1 MNNTIKYLL
10 ICLVA
15 STPLFAN
22 ACLLA
27 GEDIVDCEKFCETQ
41 EDYSGCMLGTTQP
54 PSQGGQT
61 TVPVVTEQT
70 VHQTL

>member
-10 ICLVA
+10 ICLAA

-27 GEDIVDCEKFCETQ
+27 GEDLTDCEKFCETQ
-41 EDYSGCMLGTTQP
+41 EDYSGCMLGTTLP
-54 PSQGGQT
+54 PSQEGLT
-61 TVPVVTEQT
+61 TLPVVTEQT